1 MNHRLKKI
9 LHQSLWSKP
18 MSLTRKNV
26 HVEMTLVNR
35 TILKGTLVI
44 DRTTRLS
51 DTLNKHNKD
60 FLVLSDYEGIYHIIN
75 KHHVIKVVEVESI
88 EFEE

>member
-1 MNHRLKKI
+1 
-9 LHQSLWSKP
+9 